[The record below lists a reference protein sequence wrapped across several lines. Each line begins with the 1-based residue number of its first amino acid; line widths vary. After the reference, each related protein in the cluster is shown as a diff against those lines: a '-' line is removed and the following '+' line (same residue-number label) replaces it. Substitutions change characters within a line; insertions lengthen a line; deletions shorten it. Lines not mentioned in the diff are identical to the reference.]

1 MVQTNIST
9 LFMDKN
15 ATSDIAL
22 KTLQNLQQLK
32 PQVRFVR
39 FQWQDL
45 SGLLRGRIAPIEY
58 ALQLATT
65 KKHIRLSPVGLHC
78 AVDNSFIPWLDLRGM
93 HCLVADWSS
102 LRIINENAPGPAYAT
117 VMCGVVGSSIEHP
130 TPSSS
135 LCPRGALANVIR
147 KASEKHGVHF
157 LVGFEVE
164 FEIVRLDSSTGEV
177 VPVSAGFG
185 RYAVDGL
192 RDPSFQYVEEAVQ
205 ELLDSGVNIQEVHS
219 EGGVGQYEITLG
231 PLQPLQAVDQ
241 LVLVHDTL
249 KRVLTRH
256 GLIAN
261 MSPVSIAREGQGTGQ
276 HTHISINPPINED
289 NFLAGILGRL
299 PALCAFTLPYPVS
312 YARVKPTLAGDVVA
326 FGSHHRGT
334 AIRKINPGHWEVRCV
349 DATANMYLSLAA
361 IFSAGLLG
369 YQNEEPLVWQ
379 DAALTENASVLEK
392 AERMPATVDESLD
405 ALDEKFEN
413 IEAMMESKVVKHYLE
428 IKRWESNRV
437 KEMDTKEVRAL
448 FTRLF

>member
-1 MVQTNIST
+1 M
-9 LFMDKN
+9 
-15 ATSDIAL
+15 
-22 KTLQNLQQLK
+22 
-32 PQVRFVR
+32 
-39 FQWQDL
+39 
-45 SGLLRGRIAPIEY
+45 
-58 ALQLATT
+58 
-65 KKHIRLSPVGLHC
+65 
-78 AVDNSFIPWLDLRGM
+78 
-93 HCLVADWSS
+93 
-102 LRIINENAPGPAYAT
+102 
-117 VMCGVVGSSIEHP
+117 
-130 TPSSS
+130 PSSS

-157 LVGFEVE
+157 LVGFEGGVL
-164 FEIVRLDSSTGEV
+164 VRMDSSTGEV

-205 ELLDSGVNIQEVHS
+205 ELLDSDVNIQEVHS

-231 PLQPLQAVDQ
+231 PLPPLQAIDQ

-261 MSPVSIAREGQGTGQ
+261 MSPVSIARPGQGTGQ

-312 YARVKPTLAGDVVA
+312 YARVKPILAGDIVA
-326 FGSHHRGT
+326 YGSHHRGT
-334 AIRKINPGHWEVRCV
+334 AIRKMNPRHWEVRCV
-349 DATANMYLSLAA
+349 DAAANMYLSLAA

-369 YQNEEPLVWQ
+369 YENKEPLVWK
-379 DAALTENASVLEK
+379 DAAITENASVLEN
-392 AERMPATVDESLD
+392 AERMPATVDDALD
-405 ALDEKFEN
+405 ALDGKFE
-413 IEAMMESKVVKHYLE
+413 ELESMMESMVVKHYSE
-428 IKRWESNRV
+428 IKRWESTRV
-437 KEMDTKEVRAL
+437 QSMDAKERAAL